1 MTPPPN
7 HGPRRVRRRRV
18 AICGGGVA
26 AIETIEVL
34 LGLRALLGLAP
45 HVNLIAPN
53 HRFVDE
59 PLAVASRSARD
70 LDGRCGRSSRD
81 RLAGRVQ
88 GTLTEGLDSSF

>member
-7 HGPRRVRRRRV
+7 HGPRRVGRRRV
-18 AICGGGVA
+18 AICGGRVA

-34 LGLRALLGLAP
+34 LGPRALFGLAP

-70 LDGRCGRSSRD
+70 WTGGAGDRRGTGWPVESRV
-81 RLAGRVQ
+81 L
-88 GTLTEGLDSSF
+88 